1 MASKLKIKVNGLV
14 ESVSAS
20 LDMPLL
26 YLSYNEQHP
35 HGPTFGCWLAGV
47 GPARA
52 RAFSSAGA
60 NHPFVV
66 VA

>member
-26 YLSYNEQHP
+26 YLSYNP
-35 HGPTFGCWLAGV
+35 HGPTLGCWLAGV